1 VRAALPLA
9 ACLLL
14 AGCGIPAE
22 DDPRE
27 VAPPRGA
34 DPAASAVPWLPESG
48 AERERLCL
56 IRDGK
61 LVRVVRRV
69 PVRSTV
75 AEQLA
80 HLMAGPSDTEREDDL
95 TSALTGGIPV
105 TGARIVNGEVQ
116 VEVGVA
122 AGGEDTARTDDV
134 LAFGQIVCTLT
145 TRPEVIGVSFLQGGR
160 RIGVPRADGSLSPGP
175 LTGVDYAALIVPD

>member
-1 VRAALPLA
+1 VRAWVVVA
-9 ACLLL
+9 ACLMV

-22 DDPRE
+22 DSPRE

-34 DPAASAVPWLPESG
+34 DPAASAAPWLPESG

-56 IRDGK
+56 IRDGR

-80 HLMAGPSDTEREDDL
+80 HLMAGPSAAEREDDL
-95 TSALTGGIPV
+95 TSALTASIPV

-116 VEVGVA
+116 VSLGESR
-122 AGGEDTARTDDV
+122 AGSARTDDV
-134 LAFGQIVCTLT
+134 MAFGQIVCTLT
-145 TRPEVIGVSFLQGGR
+145 TRPEVIGVSFLHDGK

-175 LTGVDYAALIVPD
+175 LTGVDYAALIAPD